1 MAKERPPALLVMAV
15 ANGIAMYV
23 VVAVKSTHLHPPLP
37 PLQALWMSI
46 SQAVSV
52 WKRKEVSGGRAA
64 AQQRRLLM
72 KWSRAS

>member
-15 ANGIAMYV
+15 ANCVAMYV
-23 VVAVKSTHLHPPLP
+23 AVVVKSNHLHPPLP
-37 PLQALWMSI
+37 LWMSI

-52 WKRKEVSGGRAA
+52 WKRKEVSRGRAA

-72 KWSRAS
+72 S